1 MSQKEIILNALKQGW
16 VTAMTIANQ
25 GITTKLTSRVSD
37 YRKQGYKIMDRWV
50 EPANGKPYKTYRLV
64 K

>member
-1 MSQKEIILNALKQGW
+1 MSQKEIMLNALKQGW

-50 EPANGKPYKTYRLV
+50 EPTNGKPYKTYRMV